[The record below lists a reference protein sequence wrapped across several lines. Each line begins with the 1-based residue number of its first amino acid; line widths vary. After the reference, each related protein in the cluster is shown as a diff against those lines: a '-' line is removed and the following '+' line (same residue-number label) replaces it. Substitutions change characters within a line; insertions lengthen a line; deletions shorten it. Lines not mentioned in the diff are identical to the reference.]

1 MTLSQLV
8 IEAVIRES
16 LTPGAVR
23 RVDGNTFASFIILVF
38 HVVLD
43 AFQARRDPGTVLF
56 ARGIVERMFTV
67 MGCVITLVGWVIT
80 LLGWVIAVAGRVIV
94 LVGWIILAVR
104 ISALDAVIAVVRKLI
119 INTAIAVGKEQV
131 IAIADTVGWVLA
143 GTFISMM
150 MRVAVLEFMRLVE
163 VNDLRQFVQL
173 VESIRARIP
182 ARGLPLEVRA
192 NRHTGPRREVTRD
205 PDCIVCYAECA
216 DTLLMPCKHLV
227 VCTVRT
233 PYENRQIRPLNW

>member
-1 MTLSQLV
+1 MV
-8 IEAVIRES
+8 RES

-23 RVDGNTFASFIILVF
+23 RVDGNTFAAFIILVF
-38 HVVLD
+38 YVVLD
-43 AFQARRDPGTVLF
+43 VFQARRDPGTVLF
-56 ARGIVERMFTV
+56 AGGIVERMVSV

-80 LLGWVIAVAGRVIV
+80 LLGWVITVAGRVIV

-104 ISALDAVIAVVRKLI
+104 ISALDAVIAVVRNLI
-119 INTAIAVGKEQV
+119 INAAIAVGKEQV
-131 IAIADTVGWVLA
+131 IATAIADTVGWVLA

-150 MRVAVLEFMRLVE
+150 MRVAVIEFMRLVE
-163 VNDLRQFVQL
+163 VNDWRQFVQL

-192 NRHTGPRREVTRD
+192 NRHTGPHREVTRD
-205 PDCIVCYAECA
+205 PDSIVCYAECA

-227 VCTVRT
+227 VCTVRM
-233 PYENRQIRPLNW
+233 PCANRQTRSLMW

>member
-1 MTLSQLV
+1 M
-8 IEAVIRES
+8 IRES
-16 LTPGAVR
+16 LTPGALR
-23 RVDGNTFASFIILVF
+23 RVDGNTFAAFIILVF
-38 HVVLD
+38 YVVLD

-56 ARGIVERMFTV
+56 ARDTVEQMVTV
-67 MGCVITLVGWVIT
+67 MGCAITLVGWVIT
-80 LLGWVIAVAGRVIV
+80 LLGCVISVAGRVIV

-104 ISALDAVIAVVRKLI
+104 ITALDAVIAVVRKLI

-131 IAIADTVGWVLA
+131 IATAIADTVGWVLA

-192 NRHTGPRREVTRD
+192 NRHTGPRREVTHD

-227 VCTVRT
+227 VCTVRMACAD
-233 PYENRQIRPLNW
+233 RQIRPLIR